1 MAKPLPSRFNPD
13 LMARDGTRYAA
24 TVPLAQFKRFGPI
37 LASME
42 GDVHVSAVFSR
53 RKDHIVVCGE
63 VSAGLTVQ
71 CQRCLDVFVQP
82 IESRYELVFVD
93 SEAAARVLPDDLD
106 PVIIEDGGQIHIVDL
121 LEDELILQVPL
132 VTRHPDGQCVAAQ
145 RSFGDIAPQ
154 AAEPTEDNRQRPFD
168 VLKNLNLH

>member
-1 MAKPLPSRFNPD
+1 
-13 LMARDGTRYAA
+13 MARDGTRYSA
-24 TVPLAQFKRFGPI
+24 TVPLVQFKRFVPI
-37 LASME
+37 LASLE
-42 GDVHVSAVFSR
+42 GDVHATAVFSR
-53 RKDHIVVCGE
+53 RKDHIVVSGE
-63 VSAGLTVQ
+63 LAAGVSVQ
-71 CQRCLDVFVQP
+71 CQRCLDVFVLP

-93 SEAAARVLPDDLD
+93 SEAAARALPDDFD
-106 PVIIEDGGQIHIVDL
+106 PVITDDKGHIHVVDL

-154 AAEPTEDNRQRPFD
+154 EAEPGKDKKQRPFD